1 MKTFLKSLL
10 LSIIISLGLILIL
23 SVLMSKTNI
32 SDNLLEPMVIGI
44 VTFSLLIGAFCMSRT
59 KKEKGIIYGS
69 LLGATYI
76 LILYLLSSLI
86 TLDFSISIASL
97 IFIILGILGGA
108 IGGIIGVNF

>member
-1 MKTFLKSLL
+1 
-10 LSIIISLGLILIL
+10 
-23 SVLMSKTNI
+23 
-32 SDNLLEPMVIGI
+32 
-44 VTFSLLIGAFCMSRT
+44 MSRT